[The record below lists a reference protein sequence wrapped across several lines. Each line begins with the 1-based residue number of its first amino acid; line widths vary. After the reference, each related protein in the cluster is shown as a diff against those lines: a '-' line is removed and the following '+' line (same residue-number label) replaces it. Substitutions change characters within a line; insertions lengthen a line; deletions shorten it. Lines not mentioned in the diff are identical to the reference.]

1 VWSLAVVIAAPAFD
15 GLVIGVKHFCLS
27 ATITFPYVLPHGEC
41 YRPVIS

>member
-1 VWSLAVVIAAPAFD
+1 MFTSSRTYMQVL
-15 GLVIGVKHFCLS
+15 IGVKHFCLS